1 MQGSLRGEKVGLV
14 TNRRRLILMRH
25 AKAEPFATT
34 DHDRVLTERGRKD
47 AADAGRHLAE
57 RSMLPDHA
65 LVSSAKRARE
75 TWAAV
80 AEGAGSDLGPVFDD
94 ATYTGS
100 PDVVMEAL
108 SAVPESAETV
118 IFVGHNPTVAY
129 LAHLLEDGEG
139 EPEAQAQ
146 LLQGYPPGCLAVLEV
161 EVPWAELGPETGRLV
176 DFYVGRG

>member
-1 MQGSLRGEKVGLV
+1 MQRSLRGEKVGLV

-34 DHDRVLTERGRKD
+34 DHDRVLTERGKKD

-65 LVSSAKRARE
+65 VVSSAKRARE

-80 AEGAGSDLGPVFDD
+80 AEGAGSDLGAVFDD

-108 SAVPESAETV
+108 SAVPAAAGTV
-118 IFVGHNPTVAY
+118 IFVGHNPTTAY

-139 EPEAQAQ
+139 EPDAQAQ